1 MKRDDVGRLD
11 RFAFA
16 GLEFLVN
23 QPGVCRF
30 DFEFLLNLRHLPR
43 RVVAQHLVDGLLGGL
58 ERLGLFALPDDF
70 DALNSH
76 LLDRLVGFAGAN
88 AGNLVDHVQPL
99 DHLAEHRVVA
109 GAGVAEIQPWR
120 RGVGDKKLAPVGVL
134 AGVGHREDARPV
146 MLEVGVKLIRQPVAG
161 VAGAVAQGA
170 AALDHEVL
178 DHAMKNQPVVV
189 RLALGIDRLLR
200 VVLVVKLGAF
210 READKVGNDDRHFF
224 ILEPRRH
231 RANVGGDLRIKP
243 VRQYIARG
251 IDLDPKKIGCS
262 SRGQLVFPVERFFA
276 GCRLAKRGPFPEIAR
291 ALNIQH
297 GAIHGIADP

>member
-120 RGVGDKKLAPVGVL
+120 RGVCDEKLAAVRML
-134 AGVGHREDARPV
+134 TGVGHREDARPV
-146 MLEVGVKLIRQPVAG
+146 VLEVGMKLVRQPVAG

-178 DHAMKNQPVVV
+178 DHTMKNQPVVV

-200 VVLVVKLGAF
+200 VVLVVKLGAL

-224 ILEPRRH
+224 ILEPGRH
-231 RANVGGDLRIKP
+231 RAKAGSDLRVKP
-243 VRQYIARG
+243 IGQDITWGVDFDPEKVGRRG
-251 IDLDPKKIGCS
+251 N
-262 SRGQLVFPVERFFA
+262 GQIVFPVDRFFV
-276 GCRLAKRGPFPEIAR
+276 GCRLAKCRPFPEIAR

-297 GAIHGIADP
+297 